1 MQVTFSRITV
11 NLKLNS
17 VYAPVPAYIIRYGI
31 DMGKN
36 ASKPINNSF
45 LFSLIFRLHRLFLK

>member
-1 MQVTFSRITV
+1 MQVAFSRITV
-11 NLKLNS
+11 DLKLNS
-17 VYAPVPAYIIRYGI
+17 LYAPVLAYLITHGI

-45 LFSLIFRLHRLFLK
+45 LFSLIFRLHRLFPK